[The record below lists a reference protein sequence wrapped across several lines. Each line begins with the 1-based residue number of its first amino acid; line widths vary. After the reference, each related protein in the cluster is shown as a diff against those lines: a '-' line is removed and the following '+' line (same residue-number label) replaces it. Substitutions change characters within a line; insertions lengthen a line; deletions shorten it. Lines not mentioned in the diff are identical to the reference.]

1 MLVLEI
7 VGEVAMSLLLELI
20 AGENA
25 DTIDRA
31 AAAANKVNVM
41 KNNDF
46 ILLFQAI
53 YTEQCAC

>member
-7 VGEVAMSLLLELI
+7 VGEVATCLFLELK

-31 AAAANKVNVM
+31 AAAANKLNVM

-46 ILLFQAI
+46 IILFQAI
-53 YTEQCAC
+53 